1 MTALRSAQK
10 AYGTPLGEL
19 PLEPPAPG
27 GTLGAEQAMNERLR
41 RDILGTARRKA
52 RRALETAGTSSARK
66 GGGSEASGSLTAG
79 SGGEVGGSLTPGSA
93 GAKQR
98 LEDRFSSVKDAKGS
112 SLAAALEADQQKLT
126 RARGL
131 TEGLGVPA
139 PGMEELGRRLAALAE
154 EAQRAGGTQDEARV
168 GKSLARWEL
177 DLAQELTDITSGQS
191 AA

>member
-1 MTALRSAQK
+1 MLSITTCLWAA
-10 AYGTPLGEL
+10 
-19 PLEPPAPG
+19 
-27 GTLGAEQAMNERLR
+27 
-41 RDILGTARRKA
+41 
-52 RRALETAGTSSARK
+52 
-66 GGGSEASGSLTAG
+66 
-79 SGGEVGGSLTPGSA
+79 
-93 GAKQR
+93 
-98 LEDRFSSVKDAKGS
+98 
-112 SLAAALEADQQKLT
+112 LAAALEADQQKLT